1 MTLCLW
7 DVVTDVWSTTRNVR
21 CVVCVLERCEDR
33 TETRME
39 EEDAKEEEED
49 VLLVVSDLSD
59 QVQGG
64 WCCRQSGGVT
74 SWVAAQGVMVWS
86 RVLQCH
92 KLDTPH

>member
-1 MTLCLW
+1 MTDECGLLLGMC
-7 DVVTDVWSTTRNVR
+7 DVIV
-21 CVVCVLERCEDR
+21 CVCVLERCEDR

-39 EEDAKEEEED
+39 KEDAKEEEEED

-74 SWVAAQGVMVWS
+74 SWVAAQGVMV
-86 RVLQCH
+86 
-92 KLDTPH
+92 

>member
-1 MTLCLW
+1 MYYAIYILELC
-7 DVVTDVWSTTRNVR
+7 DFVSVRCSDSRMRSTTRNVQ
-21 CVVCVLERCEDR
+21 CVVCVSERCEDK

-74 SWVAAQGVMVWS
+74 SWVAAQGVMV
-86 RVLQCH
+86 
-92 KLDTPH
+92 

>member
-1 MTLCLW
+1 MTAVCGGLLGMC
-7 DVVTDVWSTTRNVR
+7 D
-21 CVVCVLERCEDR
+21 VVCVLERCEDR

-39 EEDAKEEEED
+39 EEDAKEEEEED

-74 SWVAAQGVMVWS
+74 SWVAAQGVMV
-86 RVLQCH
+86 
-92 KLDTPH
+92 